1 MSVRIAVL
9 TISDAGARGE
19 REDRAGFAIATWAR
33 EQGYELVDH
42 RVVPDETDQ
51 IATQLINWADDGNAK
66 IILTTGGTGLGPR
79 DVTPEA
85 TRAVIEREVT
95 GLAEAL
101 RSAGLRQTPR
111 AVLSRGVAGTR
122 GNALI
127 VNLPGSMNG
136 VADGLALLAPLV
148 AHIAALLRGETEH

>member
-1 MSVRIAVL
+1 MIVRVAVL
-9 TISDAGARGE
+9 TVSDAGARGE
-19 REDRAGFAIATWAR
+19 REDRSGFAIATWAR
-33 EQGYELVDH
+33 EQGYQVIDH
-42 RVVPDETDQ
+42 RVVPDDTDQ
-51 IATQLINWADDGNAK
+51 IACQLMHWADDGDAK

-85 TRAVIEREVT
+85 TRSVIEREAT

-111 AVLSRGVAGTR
+111 AALSRGVAGTR

-127 VNLPGSMNG
+127 VNLPGSPAA
-136 VADGLALLAPLV
+136 VADGLAFLGPLIE
-148 AHIAALLRGETEH
+148 HIVALLRGDTVH